1 MKLTDLLAILAFL
14 ITIFVGG
21 HAWTE
26 YQKSVTGQQDIR
38 KNVVQ
43 KDLTEKERKCKLIFE
58 CANNRTE

>member
-1 MKLTDLLAILAFL
+1 MKLTDILSIIFLL

-21 HAWTE
+21 YAWTE

-58 CANNRTE
+58 CANKRTE